1 MVELTA
7 IDLDYIE
14 FLAQRRGVAPEAV
27 REQYA
32 AVKERF
38 QFAGREYRQF
48 CVSIHDLLSP
58 VYSDSSEAE
67 IITSLQ
73 FHAAIHLYRHISY
86 AYWKL
91 PHLQKYAKA
100 ILGAASSKPLV
111 VVDYGAG
118 LGHLSMLLAQI
129 CPGSYVYLVDI
140 DGMVLDFAEFRFRK
154 AGLNFESIRVTQECV
169 YPDLPEH
176 DVCIVTEVWEHL
188 KRPLVA
194 YENVCQA
201 LVTGGLLVG
210 KISDHGKEFFH
221 VSPKLG
227 DLRARLV
234 VDFEMVTRGIHRK
247 R

>member
-1 MVELTA
+1 MVELMA

-14 FLAQRRGVAPEAV
+14 FLARRRGVAPEV
-27 REQYA
+27 VQKQYA
-32 AVKERF
+32 IVKERF
-38 QFAGREYRQF
+38 QFASREYRQL

-67 IITSLQ
+67 LISSLQ
-73 FHAAIHLYRHISY
+73 FHAAMHLYRHISY

-91 PHLQKYAKA
+91 PRLQKHARTVLA
-100 ILGAASSKPLV
+100 MASNGPLV

-118 LGHLSMLLAQI
+118 LGHLSMLLAQLR
-129 CPGSYVYLVDI
+129 PGSYVYLVDI
-140 DGMVLDFAEFRFRK
+140 DCMVLDFAEFRFRK
-154 AGLNFESIRVTQECV
+154 AGLDFETIRVIQECV

-176 DVCIVTEVWEHL
+176 DICIVTEVWEHL

-194 YENVCQA
+194 YENIWRSLIA
-201 LVTGGLLVG
+201 GGLLIG
-210 KISDHGKEFFH
+210 KASDHGREFFH
-221 VSPKLG
+221 VSPKLN

-234 VDFEMVTRGIHRK
+234 VDFERVTRGIHRK

>member
-1 MVELTA
+1 MVELAA

-14 FLAQRRGVAPEAV
+14 FLSQRRGVAPDAV

-38 QFAGREYRQF
+38 QFAGREYRQL
-48 CVSIHDLLSP
+48 CVSIYDLLSP
-58 VYSDSSEAE
+58 VYSDSSETE
-67 IITSLQ
+67 LISSLQ

-91 PHLQKYAKA
+91 PRLQKYARA
-100 ILGAASSKPLV
+100 ILAVASSGPLT

-118 LGHLSMLLAQI
+118 LGHLSMLLAQDR
-129 CPGSYVYLVDI
+129 PGSHVCLVDI
-140 DGMVLDFAEFRFRK
+140 DCMVLDFAEFRFRK
-154 AGLNFESIRVTQECV
+154 AGLDFETIRVTRECV

-188 KRPLVA
+188 KRPIVA
-194 YENVCQA
+194 YENICRA
-201 LVTGGLLVG
+201 LAKGGLLVG
-210 KISDHGKEFFH
+210 KISDHGREFFH
-221 VSPKLG
+221 VSPRLG
-227 DLRARLV
+227 DLRTRLA
-234 VDFEMVTRGIHRK
+234 VDFERVTRGIHRK